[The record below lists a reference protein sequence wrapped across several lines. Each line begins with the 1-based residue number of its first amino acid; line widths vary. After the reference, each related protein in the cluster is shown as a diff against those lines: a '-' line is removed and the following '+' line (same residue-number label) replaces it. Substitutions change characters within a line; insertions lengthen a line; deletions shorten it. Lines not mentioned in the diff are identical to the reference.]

1 VGLPGG
7 APAQSRAT
15 RGKKRFKPFPKF
27 KRFKNV
33 YFFPNFD
40 RSKFGI
46 PALQKFEIKYSF
58 EDIKKMNNF
67 IYRNFFKFERDLE

>member
-1 VGLPGG
+1 VGPRHSPG
-7 APAQSRAT
+7 R
-15 RGKKRFKPFPKF
+15 RGV
-27 KRFKNV
+27 KNGLNH
-33 YFFPNFD
+33 FQNSNGSKTFIFPNFD